1 MIDKDRLDDLISDAI
16 ADFLYY
22 DRKEDEDFPPGLI
35 DEAVI
40 DGELTVSE
48 LADMFRKHLEEGL
61 NTQGD
66 THD

>member
-1 MIDKDRLDDLISDAI
+1 MIDKDRLDDLISDTI

-22 DRKEDEDFPPGLI
+22 DRKEDEDFPQGLI
-35 DEAVI
+35 DEAVM

-61 NTQGD
+61 KTF
-66 THD
+66 